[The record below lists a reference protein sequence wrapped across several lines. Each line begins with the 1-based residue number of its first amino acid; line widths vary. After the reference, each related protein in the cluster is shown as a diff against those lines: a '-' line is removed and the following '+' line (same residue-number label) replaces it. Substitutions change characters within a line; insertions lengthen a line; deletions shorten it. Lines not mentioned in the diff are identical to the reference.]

1 MIAFLEGTVAGKTL
15 TSVYLNVSGVGFEVA
30 MSQAALAKIP
40 QAGERAVVHTYLQVR
55 DDGISLYGFLDE
67 QERYVFEKLITVNG
81 VGPKVAINA
90 LSTFPAPELA
100 RVIASGDASKVA
112 KVPGIGKKGAQRIIV
127 DLKGV
132 FEAVPSDAEGMGEVQ
147 LPVAESSEAVMAL
160 LSMGFTDEEAQLAL
174 AGYTGSDDLQEIVRY
189 ALKRLGGA

>member
-1 MIAFLEGTVAGKTL
+1 MISHVRGTVFSKGLNGAVVDVGGIGYSL
-15 TSVYLNVSGVGFEVA
+15 TMAATSA
-30 MSQAALAKIP
+30 AALP
-40 QAGERAVVHTYLQVR
+40 QVGDEATVFVSMQVR